1 LFFYNC
7 PVNTSVSKASY
18 KVIVG
23 GRTSARR
30 KGPTRTIPGNQAME
44 QQAKR
49 ICKTKAIVEYKQVID
64 KQLLNVEVI
73 D

>member
-1 LFFYNC
+1 
-7 PVNTSVSKASY
+7 
-18 KVIVG
+18 
-23 GRTSARR
+23 
-30 KGPTRTIPGNQAME
+30 ME

>member
-1 LFFYNC
+1 L
-7 PVNTSVSKASY
+7 P
-18 KVIVG
+18 KVAIVG

-30 KGPTRTIPGNQAME
+30 NPTRTIPGNQAIKQE
-44 QQAKR
+44 AKR
-49 ICKTKAIVEYKQVID
+49 KYKHKAIVECKQATN

>member
-1 LFFYNC
+1 
-7 PVNTSVSKASY
+7 
-18 KVIVG
+18 
-23 GRTSARR
+23 
-30 KGPTRTIPGNQAME
+30 ME

-49 ICKTKAIVEYKQVID
+49 ICKYKAIVECKQTTD